1 MRVRLFGTGL
11 GAFAVILAAGASAA
25 PPTFRK
31 VVLTDKFH
39 AEAAGVGDIDKD
51 GHGDAVYGPY
61 WYAGPEFKERHEI
74 YPAKDFDPNQ
84 YSNNFMTGVGDV
96 DGDGWLD
103 VLVNEWPGKEVA
115 WFRNPGKDSATV
127 KASEGGWGKHLV
139 HPVVDNEAPDFLD
152 VTGDG

>member
-11 GAFAVILAAGASAA
+11 GAFAVIIAAGASAA

-31 VVLTDKFH
+31 VILTDKFH

-84 YSNNFMTGVGDV
+84 
-96 DGDGWLD
+96 
-103 VLVNEWPGKEVA
+103 
-115 WFRNPGKDSATV
+115 
-127 KASEGGWGKHLV
+127 
-139 HPVVDNEAPDFLD
+139 
-152 VTGDG
+152 

>member
-11 GAFAVILAAGASAA
+11 GAFAVIIAAGASAA

-31 VVLTDKFH
+31 VILTDKFH

-96 DGDGWLD
+96 DGEDTLVRGLYALRLAKTLWNDGAPFSPLP
-103 VLVNEWPGKEVA
+103 LRWPI
-115 WFRNPGKDSATV
+115 
-127 KASEGGWGKHLV
+127 
-139 HPVVDNEAPDFLD
+139 
-152 VTGDG
+152 DG